1 MPSGFY
7 HLKPDSIIL
16 SQARD
21 GGNAQRNGVHSVTL
35 ASAESARRPLRSGN
49 ASVSHEQVW
58 RGKLNEVVPRC
69 SLISLGNKGVAP

>member
-16 SQARD
+16 NQARE

-35 ASAESARRPLRSGN
+35 ASAGSADRPLRSGN
-49 ASVSHEQVW
+49 NRWPRASW
-58 RGKLNEVVPRC
+58 RGKLNETLMCFHLP
-69 SLISLGNKGVAP
+69 